1 MSRNPRI
8 GELSAKR
15 SLLKGAGQFREAIP
29 LQLEIIELLDEEKA
43 DRDRLAM
50 AHNMAS
56 VLYLRSKLYSSAEWH
71 GRQALA
77 FHSDQSAKGHEALGA
92 YNHVMA
98 QILASRY
105 EFEEAACFGDAAISE
120 YSHWHTPPDDF
131 LSGIVREV
139 EAMKNRTWISP
150 E

>member
-8 GELSAKR
+8 SELSAKG
-15 SLLKGAGQFREAIP
+15 SLLKSAGQFREAIP
-29 LQLEIIELLDEEKA
+29 FQLELIGLLEEEKA

-56 VLYLRSKLYSSAEWH
+56 VLYFRSKLYSSAERH

-77 FHSDQSAKGHEALGA
+77 FYSDRSAKGHEALGA
-92 YNHVMA
+92 FNHVMA

-105 EFEEAACFGDAAISE
+105 EFEE
-120 YSHWHTPPDDF
+120 
-131 LSGIVREV
+131 
-139 EAMKNRTWISP
+139 
-150 E
+150 

>member
-1 MSRNPRI
+1 MNRNPRI
-8 GELSAKR
+8 GELLAQR

-29 LQLEIIELLDEEKA
+29 LQLEIIELLKEEGA
-43 DRDRLAM
+43 ASDCLAG

-77 FHSDQSAKGHEALGA
+77 LRCGDSAKDHEALGA

-98 QILASRY
+98 QILANRY
-105 EFEEAACFGDAAISE
+105 EFEEASRFGQAAIDE
-120 YSHWHTPPDDF
+120 YAHWHTPPDDF
-131 LSGIVREV
+131 LTAIIREV
-139 EAMKNRTWISP
+139 ESMMNRTWTAP